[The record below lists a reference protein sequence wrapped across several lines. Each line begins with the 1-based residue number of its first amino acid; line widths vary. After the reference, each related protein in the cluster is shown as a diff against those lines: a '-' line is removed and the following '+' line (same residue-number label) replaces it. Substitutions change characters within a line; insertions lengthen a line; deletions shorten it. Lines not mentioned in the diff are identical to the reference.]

1 MYIPSYQIHNV
12 LKVYS
17 RQVSQSRIIERQKNL
32 GDKASVDRINISTEG
47 KRKVIIEKVASD
59 IVDRITRFGPQDNID
74 HTIVS
79 QLQDEFGQEIE
90 FNKTNDS
97 EFVYNTIDNNNNKQ
111 TNSLPVNGSS
121 FLVERLQEIAQEEVD
136 KNMES
141 WPGGK
146 YG

>member
-17 RQVSQSRIIERQKNL
+17 RQVSQSRIIERQKKLDDN
-32 GDKASVDRINISTEG
+32 ASADRINISAEG

-59 IVDRITRFGPQDNID
+59 IVERITRFGPQDNID
-74 HTIVS
+74 HSILN
-79 QLQDEFGQEIE
+79 QLQDEIGQEIE
-90 FNKTNDS
+90 FDKGDDS
-97 EFVYNTIDNNNNKQ
+97 KFVYNTIDDNNNKQ

-141 WPGGK
+141 SSGG
-146 YG
+146 

>member
-17 RQVSQSRIIERQKNL
+17 RQVSQSRIIERQKSLEDN
-32 GDKASVDRINISTEG
+32 ASVDRINISAEG

-74 HTIVS
+74 HTILS
-79 QLQDEFGQEIE
+79 QLQDEIGKEIE
-90 FNKTNDS
+90 FNKEDDS
-97 EFVYNTIDNNNNKQ
+97 KFVYNTIDDNNNKQ

-121 FLVERLQEIAQEEVD
+121 FLVERLQQIAQEEVD

-141 WPGGK
+141 
-146 YG
+146 

>member
-17 RQVSQSRIIERQKNL
+17 KQVSQSRIIERQKNL
-32 GDKASVDRINISTEG
+32 GDNQPADRINISAEG

-74 HTIVS
+74 HTIIS

-90 FNKTNDS
+90 FNKTNDT

-111 TNSLPVNGSS
+111 TNTLPVNDSS
-121 FLVERLQEIAQEEVD
+121 FLVERLQQIAKEEVD

-141 WPGGK
+141 
-146 YG
+146 

>member
-32 GDKASVDRINISTEG
+32 GDSQAVDRINISTEG

-74 HTIVS
+74 HTIMS
-79 QLQDEFGQEIE
+79 QLQDELGQEIE
-90 FNKTNDS
+90 FNNTNDS

-111 TNSLPVNGSS
+111 TNTLSVNGSS
-121 FLVERLQEIAQEEVD
+121 FLVERLQRIAQEEVD

-141 WPGGK
+141 
-146 YG
+146 

>member
-17 RQVSQSRIIERQKNL
+17 RQVSQSRIIERQKSL
-32 GDKASVDRINISTEG
+32 EDSASADRINISAEG

-74 HTIVS
+74 HTILS
-79 QLQDEFGQEIE
+79 QLKDEIGQEIE
-90 FNKTNDS
+90 FEKEDDS
-97 EFVYNTIDNNNNKQ
+97 KFVYNTIDDNNNKQ

-121 FLVERLQEIAQEEVD
+121 FLVERLQQIAQEEVD

-141 WPGGK
+141 
-146 YG
+146 